1 QRSSTQLTSLLI
13 NNAGALT
20 GTVTRAAPATASAA
34 ALDTL
39 VDALIK
45 DCVGD
50 AGPVT
55 APGATHEAHIAL
67 RYRSHDDGTGHLD
80 IESIRDRHG

>member
-1 QRSSTQLTSLLI
+1 M
-13 NNAGALT
+13 
-20 GTVTRAAPATASAA
+20 
-34 ALDTL
+34 
-39 VDALIK
+39 DALIK